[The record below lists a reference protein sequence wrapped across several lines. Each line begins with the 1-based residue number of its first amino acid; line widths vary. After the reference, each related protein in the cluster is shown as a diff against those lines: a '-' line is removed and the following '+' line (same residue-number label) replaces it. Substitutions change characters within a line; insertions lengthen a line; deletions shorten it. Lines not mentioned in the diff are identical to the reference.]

1 VTVDSEAATNILDSE
16 TFACIRKRNKLEPTQ
31 TNIYAYN
38 AVQPLPLLVKCY
50 FIERLIQTEGV

>member
-1 VTVDSEAATNILDSE
+1 MTVDSEAATNILDSE
-16 TFACIRKRNKLEPTQ
+16 TFVCIRKRNKLEPTQ

-50 FIERLIQTEGV
+50 FIERLI